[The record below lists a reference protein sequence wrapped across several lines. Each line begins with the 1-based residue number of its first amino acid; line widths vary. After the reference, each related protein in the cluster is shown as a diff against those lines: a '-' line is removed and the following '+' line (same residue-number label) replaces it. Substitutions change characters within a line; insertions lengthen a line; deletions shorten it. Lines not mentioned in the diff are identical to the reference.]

1 MDLDSPT
8 MPPLPPDNGQDLD
21 LVRRLR
27 EFQLSVR
34 RAQRQTDATVPDKPS
49 ISTHQADII
58 ARLRRYSSPLAN
70 SLEQALADINDNK
83 RLSYVGPAAEVRE
96 AMRAAVQLFAP
107 DDEIRKQGWFKG
119 ITQGN
124 KQNPTQAERIRYA
137 VQRQGGNKDQ
147 AGKTNDLIDQL
158 IGEIG
163 RETYTVGSSAVH
175 AGTIRSKVRKLTGW
189 AFMILDEV
197 LPE

>member
-1 MDLDSPT
+1 
-8 MPPLPPDNGQDLD
+8 MPPPRPDFGQDLD

-34 RAQRQTDATVPDKPS
+34 RAPRQTDAAVPENPS
-49 ISTHQADII
+49 ISAHQSDII
-58 ARLRRYSSPLAN
+58 ARLRRHSISLAD
-70 SLEQALADINDNK
+70 SLEQALADINDMK

-107 DDEIRKQGWFKG
+107 DDEIRKQRWFKG

-158 IGEIG
+158 IGDIG